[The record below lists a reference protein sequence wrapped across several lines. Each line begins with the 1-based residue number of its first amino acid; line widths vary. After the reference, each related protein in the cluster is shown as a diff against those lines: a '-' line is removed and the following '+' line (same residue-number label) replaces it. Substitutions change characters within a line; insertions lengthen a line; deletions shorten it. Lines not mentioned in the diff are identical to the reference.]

1 MSTSKARNLR
11 VVCSVGGRLYRLADC
26 NPTCVRLE
34 DLLDGQCL
42 SFTQAE
48 ALQMIVQQDL
58 IILRRAAINPCVQT
72 DPRDRPYR
80 PERAPGDDPECL
92 AEATDPL
99 KQTARRP
106 AVSLPDAAAD
116 AKQRRTDAVER
127 QCRCTRRQ
135 QWVLERLAS
144 LGYRP
149 TGHVRSI
156 IVDEVSRYLSTDAVT
171 RAQTLALIKI
181 YVQALKLCPDLGGIA
196 RCQQRE
202 ERWLS
207 ERHSTTGPT
216 ALDGHRLKP
225 PALTVLTPLAVAP
238 RSRLLGRPQW
248 VQPDQSML
256 GLARHPRGGA
266 LERAQWRR
274 ATAERGLNS
283 ALDAEVGD
291 VE

>member
-1 MSTSKARNLR
+1 MSKSR
-11 VVCSVGGRLYRLADC
+11 VGDWPVMYSVGGRLYRLADC

-48 ALQMIVQQDL
+48 ALQMFVQQDL
-58 IILRRAAINPCVQT
+58 IILRRTAMNPRGQT

-80 PERAPGDDPECL
+80 PDGAQGDDPECL
-92 AEATDPL
+92 AEATVPL

-106 AVSLPDAAAD
+106 AVSLPDVPAD
-116 AKQRRTDAVER
+116 AKQRRRGAVER
-127 QCRCTRRQ
+127 PCRCIRRQ

-156 IVDEVSRYLSTDAVT
+156 ILDEVSRYLSTDAVT
-171 RAQTLALIKI
+171 RAQTLALINI

-207 ERHSTTGPT
+207 ERHPTIAPT
-216 ALDGHRLKP
+216 ALDGHRLKS

-238 RSRLLGRPQW
+238 RSRLVGRAQW
-248 VQPDQSML
+248 FQPDQSML

-266 LERAQWRR
+266 LERAEWRR
-274 ATAERGLNS
+274 ATAERGLNA